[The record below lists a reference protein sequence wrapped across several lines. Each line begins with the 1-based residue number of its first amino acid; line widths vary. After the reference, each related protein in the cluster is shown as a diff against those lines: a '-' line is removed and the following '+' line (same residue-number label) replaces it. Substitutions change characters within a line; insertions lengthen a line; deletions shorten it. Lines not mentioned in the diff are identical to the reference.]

1 MRMNSNHFLHVNE
14 KKNYS
19 KYNLIKFKLLIKIK
33 IVIVILEKNE
43 VSTKIII
50 VNINKSFVIIF
61 FFKWW
66 FYLA

>member
-1 MRMNSNHFLHVNE
+1 MLMKN

-61 FFKWW
+61 F
-66 FYLA
+66 

>member
-14 KKNYS
+14 KLKKNYS

-33 IVIVILEKNE
+33 IVILILEKNE

-61 FFKWW
+61 F
-66 FYLA
+66 